1 MSHFRPHELEVL
13 RLLVAPALGAEAVDA
28 IARDSEL
35 VGLEHTGVGYFLTV
49 RHASLPAK
57 RMVCSEPMLTGRSG
71 QVQSGFVVFLENGEL
86 TLECHSWGDDQI
98 PECYRDESVEIAQP
112 NKSLERTRER

>member
-1 MSHFRPHELEVL
+1 VSHFRRHELEVL
-13 RLLVAPALGAEAVDA
+13 RLLVTPVLGAEVVST

-35 VGLEHTGVGYFLTV
+35 VGIKHTGVGYFLTV

-57 RMVCSEPMLTGRSG
+57 RLVCSEPVLTGRAG
-71 QVQSGFVVFLENGEL
+71 EVDSGFVVFVENGEL

-98 PECYRDESVEIAQP
+98 PESYREESVEIAQL